1 MKRGKNEMAEPKGP
15 AISYWNKDKSKGVRS
30 NFGLA

>member
-1 MKRGKNEMAEPKGP
+1 MKRSKNEMAEPKGP
-15 AISYWNKDKSKGVRS
+15 AISYWNEDKGKDTRS